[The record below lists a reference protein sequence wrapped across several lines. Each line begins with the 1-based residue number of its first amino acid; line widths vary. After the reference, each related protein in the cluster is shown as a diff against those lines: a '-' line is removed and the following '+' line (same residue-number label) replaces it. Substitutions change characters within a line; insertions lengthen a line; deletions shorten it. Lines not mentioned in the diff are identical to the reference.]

1 MFKGKSKKELRA
13 DNRRLRWENE
23 DLRKQKDTLKDEVSA
38 YRQKIECATG
48 HVNPLVKTVEALCA
62 NPEYNK
68 WDNHPAAMI
77 LVQNTRAYSDA
88 AMFQKSLS
96 HDAELAVQNDTPD
109 YPQHPGMVDMR
120 GEIRKGEAR
129 WESDRRTKAWER
141 SYGTPYKHNE
151 PLFPPMQADEFDS
164 DEFVRFSREEYA
176 SMIEAMVAPESERIA
191 IEPGIDAIYAQP
203 WGYDR
208 LTEDSRG
215 LKRVSNDYWRKWA
228 GAEYRF
234 AWPFLLTTVEGS
246 GHHSAAVACLYHKPI
261 LICGETEMHAD
272 IYEDYRESE
281 IFHRVT
287 SDGVYWL
294 KDEKP
299 YCRVSNV
306 QKAVIWMILHTIME
320 APYSIRY
327 KGVEINKKGQRPA
340 ERAGR

>member
-1 MFKGKSKKELRA
+1 MFKGKSKKELHA

-48 HVNPLVKTVEALCA
+48 HVNINLLIKTVEALCA
-62 NPEYNK
+62 NPEYDE
-68 WDNHPAAMI
+68 WANHPAAMI
-77 LVQNTRAYSDA
+77 LVQNTRAYSDV
-88 AMFQKSLS
+88 AMFRDLRNVPGLAGPEEKAEHEHQNTMRDDIREKYETIKQQLENEALDRTYGKSY
-96 HDAELAVQNDTPD
+96 D
-109 YPQHPGMVDMR
+109 
-120 GEIRKGEAR
+120 
-129 WESDRRTKAWER
+129 
-141 SYGTPYKHNE
+141 HNK
-151 PLFPPMQADEFDS
+151 PLFPPVQADEFDS

-191 IEPGIDAIYAQP
+191 IESGIDAIYAQP

-208 LTEDSRG
+208 LTKDSRG
-215 LKRVSNDYWRKWA
+215 LKRVSNDYWRKCA
-228 GAEYRF
+228 SAKYRF
-234 AWPFLLTTVEGS
+234 AWPFLLTTVTA

-299 YCRVSNV
+299 YCRVFDV
-306 QKAVIWMILHTIME
+306 QKAAIWMILHTIME

-327 KGVEINKKGQRPA
+327 KGVEINKKGWYPA

>member
-1 MFKGKSKKELRA
+1 MFKSKRELRA

-23 DLRKQKDTLKDEVSA
+23 DLKKQKDTLKDEVSV

-48 HVNPLVKTVEALCA
+48 HVNPLVKTVEALCT
-62 NPEYNK
+62 NPEYDK

-77 LVQNTRAYSDA
+77 LVQSTRAYSDA
-88 AMFQKSLS
+88 AMFQELDNVPGLAGPEEKAEHEHQNTMRDGIQKNHEITKQQSKNEAWNRTYGKSY
-96 HDAELAVQNDTPD
+96 N
-109 YPQHPGMVDMR
+109 
-120 GEIRKGEAR
+120 
-129 WESDRRTKAWER
+129 
-141 SYGTPYKHNE
+141 HNE

-164 DEFVRFSREEYA
+164 DEFVRFSREEYE
-176 SMIEAMVAPESERIA
+176 SMIESTATVAPESERIA
-191 IEPGIDAIYAQP
+191 IEPGIAAIYAQP

-215 LKRVSNDYWRKWA
+215 LKRVSNDYWGKWA

-261 LICGETEMHAD
+261 LICGRTEMHAD
-272 IYEDYRESE
+272 IYEDYRKSE
-281 IFHRVT
+281 IFHRIT

-299 YCRVSNV
+299 YCRVSDV

-320 APYSIRY
+320 APYPIRY